1 MDLPQLRTLIQ
12 VAELGSLSKAAERLH
27 IAQPALSRQVRL
39 LEEELGARLF
49 DRHGRGMVLTDAG
62 REVLERATRILGEI
76 DDIRSC
82 VGDPNASLIGR
93 VTIGLPPTVSEVLSL
108 PLIAAIRKQ
117 HPSLQP
123 RLVDAF
129 SGYLIDWMQR
139 GEIDVGVLY
148 EPQTTTFLRARPL
161 LLESLFLVGPAAA
174 PLSVERSVPFAR
186 LAREPLLLPGP
197 RHGLRAVVDRF
208 AVQAGVA
215 LKVTTEVDS
224 LRVMIGLVRQ
234 GFGKTVLPLAAVH
247 EDVAAGRLTA
257 APLSEPV
264 PTRRLALALPR
275 NRQVSRAARFT
286 ADAIGG
292 VVKDLVASGAW
303 GAELIQVEQ

>member
-1 MDLPQLRTLIQ
+1 M
-12 VAELGSLSKAAERLH
+12 
-27 IAQPALSRQVRL
+27 RL

-49 DRHGRGMVLTDAG
+49 DRHGRGMVLTESG
-62 REVLERATRILGEI
+62 REVLERAIRILGEI

-82 VGDPNASLIGR
+82 VGDPDASLIGR
-93 VTIGLPPTVSEVLSL
+93 VSIGLPPTVSEVLSL
-108 PLIAAIRKQ
+108 PLIAA
-117 HPSLQP
+117 PLLQP

-148 EPQTTTFLRARPL
+148 EPQTTTFLRAKPL
-161 LLESLFLVGPAAA
+161 LLESLYLVGPAAA
-174 PLSVERSVPFAR
+174 PLSVERSVPLSR

-197 RHGLRAVVDRF
+197 RHGLRGVVDRF
-208 AVQAGVA
+208 AVQAGVT

-234 GFGKTVLPLAAVH
+234 GFGKTVLPLATVH

-257 APLSEPV
+257 APICEPV

-275 NRQVSRAARFT
+275 NRPVSRAARFT
-286 ADAIGG
+286 ADVIGG